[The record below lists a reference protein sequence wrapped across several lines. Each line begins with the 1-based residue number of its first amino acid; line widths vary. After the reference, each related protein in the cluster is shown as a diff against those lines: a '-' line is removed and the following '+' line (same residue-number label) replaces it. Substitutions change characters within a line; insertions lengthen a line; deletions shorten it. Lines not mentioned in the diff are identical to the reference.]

1 MKVGVFH
8 WNFNVRGGGEEVAY
22 DIARA
27 LGLKRVYTIYSDGF
41 AEDIESVDVSV
52 YLPKWARRLGKLFR
66 DIRTLEYWLWEMVD
80 VTELEN
86 FDVVITSG
94 ATLRSLITPEEV
106 MHVHYLHSIPRWLY
120 DLWHYRWKLVGRRML
135 TFIAAEVFRIMDRTV
150 EPRVDYY
157 FTNSELIKRRLWK
170 YHKRDATVLY
180 PPIRLNEY
188 KFSEYGNFVLHMGR
202 LDREKQVLPVIKAC
216 QRAGVKLVLIG
227 TKGNDS
233 DVIEFIEKHNGNG
246 FEYFGYVSKD
256 EKTELLA
263 ECKAVIYNPINEDFG
278 IVPVEALASGKPVIV
293 NESGYPP
300 LLIKRTG
307 YRENDGVL
315 KIYNGGIITKG
326 DERTIARAINTLSR
340 YEWSPE
346 ELRRFAESFDF
357 RFFKANL
364 QMQLKL
370 WKEEFD
376 RMLEV
381 ERSVL

>member
-1 MKVGVFH
+1 VRVGVFH
-8 WNFNVRGGGEEVAY
+8 WNFDVMGGGEEVAY

-27 LGLKRVYTIYSDGF
+27 LGLKRVYTIYSNGF
-41 AEDIESVDVSV
+41 AKDIKTIDVADH
-52 YLPKWARRLGKLFR
+52 LPGWARTLGKLFR
-66 DIRTLEYWLWEMVD
+66 DVRTLEYWLWEMID
-80 VTELEN
+80 ITELED

-94 ATLRSLITPEEV
+94 ATLRSLITPEDV

-120 DLWHYRWKLVGRRML
+120 DLWHYRWKLVGKRML
-135 TFIAAEVFRIMDRTV
+135 TFIAAEVFRVMDRTV

-180 PPIRLNEY
+180 PPIRFGEY
-188 KFSEYGNFVLHMGR
+188 RFSEYGNFVLHMGR
-202 LDREKQVLPVIKAC
+202 LDKEKQVLPVIKAC
-216 QRAGVKLVLIG
+216 QRARVKLILIG
-227 TKGNDS
+227 TKGNDKE
-233 DVIEFIEKHNGNG
+233 VIEYIEKNDGSG
-246 FEYFGYVSKD
+246 FEYFGYVSKE
-256 EKTELLA
+256 EKMELLS

-278 IVPVEALASGKPVIV
+278 IIPCEALASGKPVIV
-293 NESGYPP
+293 NHTGYPP

-307 YRENDGVL
+307 YRENNGFL
-315 KIYNGGIITKG
+315 KIYNGGIVTRG
-326 DERTIARAINTLSR
+326 DEATIARAIQLLDR

-346 ELRRFAESFDF
+346 ELREFAKAFDF

-364 QMQLKL
+364 QMQLKI

-381 ERSVL
+381 RESAL